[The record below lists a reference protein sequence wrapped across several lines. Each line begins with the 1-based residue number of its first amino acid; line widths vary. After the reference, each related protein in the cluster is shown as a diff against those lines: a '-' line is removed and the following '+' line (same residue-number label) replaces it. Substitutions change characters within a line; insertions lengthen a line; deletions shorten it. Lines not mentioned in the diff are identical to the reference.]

1 MLFIGVAYLAA
12 ALLLSLYSLQAFV
25 FSILSL
31 RRSPEAVPPMP
42 ETWPTVTVQLPV
54 FNEMH
59 VACRLVDA
67 VAALDYPRQRLHI
80 QVLDDSTDETT
91 ALLAAT
97 VRRLQARGVRIEH
110 RHRAE
115 RSGFKAGAL
124 AAALPDAGE
133 FIAIFDADFVP
144 PADFLHRTMPYL
156 VADPTVGFL
165 QARWDHLNAD
175 YSALTRAQAMALD
188 GHFVVEQHAR
198 QRLGAFIGFNGTAGV
213 WRKACIESSGGWQ
226 ADTLCEDMD
235 LSYRAQLAGW
245 SARFCGDIA
254 VPAEIPPQLEAY
266 KRQQYRWAKGSTQ
279 CLRKH
284 GWAVLRSERSLL
296 ARLCGLLHLSGYLV
310 HPLMLLVVLLSIPM
324 LWWGDMHRLP
334 VVYLIV
340 SSLGPPFLLTLG
352 QFILHRHQPR
362 RWLRRMTAY
371 PLLMLIGLG
380 FTLNCTRAVLEGWAG
395 KGGTFRRTPK
405 FHVQARAD
413 AWTSSPYAL
422 GIDRSI
428 MGEMLLALYG
438 VLAAGLAAYR
448 QQLGIAP
455 YFALY
460 ALAFAAV
467 VLISA
472 WQARI
477 VRVRPRRVSAP
488 RVVEPA
494 EVGAHPHRG
503 MRRSDTPG

>member
-1 MLFIGVAYLAA
+1 MLFIGVVYLTA

-25 FSILSL
+25 FSILAL
-31 RRSPEAVPPMP
+31 RRSPVAPPPPP
-42 ETWPTVTVQLPV
+42 ETWPVVTVQLPV

-59 VACRLVDA
+59 VACRLVEA
-67 VAALDYPRQRLHI
+67 VAELDYPRRQLHI

-110 RHRAE
+110 RHRQD
-115 RSGFKAGAL
+115 RTGYKAGAL

-144 PADFLHRTMPYL
+144 PADFLRRTIPIL
-156 VADPTVGFL
+156 VADPQVGFL

-188 GHFVVEQHAR
+188 GHFVVEQPAR

-245 SARFCGDIA
+245 SARYCGEIA

-284 GWAVLRSERSLL
+284 AWAVLRSRRSLL
-296 ARLCGLLHLSGYLV
+296 ARLCGLLHLSGYMV

-324 LWWGDMHRLP
+324 LWWGDIRRLP
-334 VVYLIV
+334 MVYLIV
-340 SSLGPPFLLTLG
+340 SSLGPPLLLTLG
-352 QFILHRHQPR
+352 QFILHGRQPR
-362 RWLRRMTAY
+362 QWLRRMTAY

-380 FTLNCTRAVLEGWAG
+380 FTLNCTRAVLEGWWG

-422 GIDRSI
+422 SIDWSI
-428 MGEMLLALYG
+428 LGEVSLALYG
-438 VLAAGLAAYR
+438 LLAAGLAAYR
-448 QQLGIAP
+448 QQLGVAP

-467 VLISA
+467 AAISA

-477 VRVRPRRVSAP
+477 VRRRPRYVPAP
-488 RVVEPA
+488 RGVEPA
-494 EVGAHPHRG
+494 ELDA
-503 MRRSDTPG
+503 RRRRRVRRASTSG

>member
-1 MLFIGVAYLAA
+1 MLFLGVVYLAA
-12 ALLLSLYSLQAFV
+12 VLLLSLYSVQAFV
-25 FSILSL
+25 FSILAA
-31 RRSPEAVPPMP
+31 RQAPRVPPP
-42 ETWPTVTVQLPV
+42 APAAWPVVTVQLPI

-59 VACRLVDA
+59 VACRLVEA
-67 VAALDYPRQRLHI
+67 VAALDYPRALLHI

-97 VRRLQARGVRIEH
+97 VRRLRARGVWVEH
-110 RHRAE
+110 RHRRE
-115 RSGFKAGAL
+115 RTGYKAGAL
-124 AAALPDAGE
+124 AAALPDAHE

-144 PADFLHRTMPYL
+144 PADFLRRTLPIL
-156 VADPTVGFL
+156 VADPGAGFL

-175 YSALTRAQAMALD
+175 YSPLTRAQAMALD
-188 GHFVVEQHAR
+188 GHFVVEQPAR

-245 SARFCGDIA
+245 SARYCGEIG
-254 VPAEIPPQLEAY
+254 VPAEVPPQLEAY

-284 GWAVLRSERSLL
+284 GWAVLRSQRPPL

-324 LWWGDMHRLP
+324 LWWGDLRRLP
-334 VVYLIV
+334 LAYLIV
-340 SSLGPPFLLTLG
+340 SSLGPPLLLTLG
-352 QFILHRHQPR
+352 QFRLHGQQPR
-362 RWLRRMTAY
+362 QWLRRMTAY

-380 FTLNCTRAVLEGWAG
+380 FTLNCTRAVIEGWWG

-422 GIDRSI
+422 RSDWTVL
-428 MGEMLLALYG
+428 GEALLALYG
-438 VLAAGLAAYR
+438 LLAVGLAAYR
-448 QQLGIAP
+448 QQLGVAP

-467 VLISA
+467 ALISV

-477 VRVRPRRVSAP
+477 VRRRPRSAP
-488 RVVEPA
+488 RAVTPA
-494 EVGAHPHRG
+494 RLGG
-503 MRRSDTPG
+503 RRRRVRRAGTSG